1 MDAASGHNVPEGAYY
16 LGRPWREYA
25 RVVFQNSEMSSV
37 INPEGWRVW
46 NEGDERTEGIVF
58 GEFNNSGEGAEGD
71 RVDFAQAL
79 NAAVAIEDVLGG
91 DFASAGYYDAAYM

>member
-1 MDAASGHNVPEGAYY
+1 MDAAPGHNVPEGAYY
-16 LGRPWREYA
+16 LGRPWRPYA

-46 NEGDERTEGIVF
+46 NEGDSTEGIEF
-58 GEFNNSGEGAEGD
+58 GEFNNSGAGAEGP
-71 RVDFAQAL
+71 RVDFAKEL
-79 NAAVAIEDVLGG
+79 DAAVAIEEVLGA